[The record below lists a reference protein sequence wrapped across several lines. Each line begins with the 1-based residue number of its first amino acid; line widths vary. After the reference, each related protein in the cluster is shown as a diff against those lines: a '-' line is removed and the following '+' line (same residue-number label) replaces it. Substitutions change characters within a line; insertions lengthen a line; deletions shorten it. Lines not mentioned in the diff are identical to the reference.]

1 MQQPSNEPTSQS
13 SQSSQSSSSIPSTI
27 DLDRI
32 RAAIGSVLVSHEV
45 SLVDV
50 EWFTDQGAWTL
61 RLTIE
66 REGSSQSSDPSGGVS
81 LDDCADV
88 SRDVSTVLD
97 AEDVIPHH
105 YSLEVSSP
113 GLDRKLRSP
122 SDFVRFRGKTAK
134 VKLAHPAPDGQRLL
148 RGVLEE
154 APADRVAV
162 LVDGKRI
169 EAPLADVVEARLV
182 FELAAQP
189 KKGPR
194 VSKGKRA
201 KPKGGGGG

>member
-1 MQQPSNEPTSQS
+1 MQQASNEPTSQT
-13 SQSSQSSSSIPSTI
+13 TI

-32 RAAIGSVLVSHEV
+32 RAAIGPVLVSHGI

-66 REGSSQSSDPSGGVS
+66 REGSSLSSDPSGGVS
-81 LDDCADV
+81 LDDCANV
-88 SRDVSTVLD
+88 SRDASAVLD
-97 AEDVIPHH
+97 AEDAIAHH

-113 GLDRKLRSP
+113 GLDRRLRSP
-122 SDFVRFRGKTAK
+122 SDFVRFRGQTAR

-148 RGVLEE
+148 RGVLVE
-154 APADRVAV
+154 APEDMVAV
-162 LVDGKRI
+162 IVDGKRI
-169 EAPLADVVEARLV
+169 EVPLADVVEARLV
-182 FELAAQP
+182 YELAAQP
-189 KKGPR
+189 KRSPR
-194 VSKGKRA
+194 ASKNKVG

>member
-1 MQQPSNEPTSQS
+1 MQQPLNEPTGQASHS
-13 SQSSQSSSSIPSTI
+13 SI

-32 RAAIGSVLVSHEV
+32 RAAIGSVLAAHGV

-66 REGSSQSSDPSGGVS
+66 REGLSDSSDPSGGVS

-97 AEDVIPHH
+97 AADAEELIPHH

-113 GLDRKLRSP
+113 GLDRRLRSP

-154 APADRVAV
+154 APPDRVAV

-189 KKGPR
+189 KKGAKAA
-194 VSKGKRA
+194 KGKRA